1 MSESDSRSPTSP
13 PIANHRSAES
23 PAVTSSSLG
32 ASFVLLGKRYAH
44 WVERWAPVLRQWDE
58 ALAEMA
64 QRLAPYVRA
73 IDEIAR
79 SPGMERVVQG
89 LAAFGQLMDAAP
101 GYCAPYDRELVRFGL
116 APLTEEEQVR
126 FTIIAALIRGRAQV
140 QLGCRPPL
148 EQVALLAERPE
159 VTVAMVMERAA
170 TRSAIRS
177 LEILNERE
185 EGELLTDAYLEL
197 QETIVP
203 SIQRHLS
210 RVPMADFRRVLRP
223 ALTQVVRDAYMVKS
237 LRRALVRQLGLEAQ
251 RKEKEEQWDDEVD
264 RHHSARHQEDQ
275 HLNWEIEQ
283 AMASFLERPRASELD
298 RKLVAALRRWP
309 DASAAEIARRISRS
323 VRTVQYH
330 RRKLLEHLKKQLL
343 S

>member
-1 MSESDSRSPTSP
+1 
-13 PIANHRSAES
+13 
-23 PAVTSSSLG
+23 
-32 ASFVLLGKRYAH
+32 
-44 WVERWAPVLRQWDE
+44 VLRQWDE

-64 QRLAPYVRA
+64 QRLVPYVRA

-79 SPGMERVVQG
+79 SPGLQRVAQG
-89 LAAFGQLMDAAP
+89 LAALGQLMDAAP
-101 GYCAPYDRELVRFGL
+101 GYCAPYDRELARLGL
-116 APLTEEEQVR
+116 APLTKEEQVR
-126 FTIIAALIRGRAQV
+126 FTIVAALIQGGAQV

-159 VTVAMVMERAA
+159 ITAAMVMERAA

-177 LEILNERE
+177 LEISNERE
-185 EGELLTDAYLEL
+185 EGDLLTDAYLEL
-197 QETIVP
+197 RRTILP
-203 SIQRHLS
+203 SIQRRFN

-223 ALTQVVRDAYMVKS
+223 ALTQVVRDAYLVKS
-237 LRRALVRQLGLEAQ
+237 LRRALVRRLDPEAQ
-251 RKEKEEQWDDEVD
+251 RKEKEEEWDDEAD
-264 RHHSARHQEDQ
+264 RCHSARHHRKDQE
-275 HLNWEIEQ
+275 LNWEIEQ

-309 DASAAEIARRISRS
+309 DASAAELARRISKP

-330 RRKLLEHLKKQLL
+330 RRKLLEYLRKQLL